1 MLQPA
6 PKIEVVFIQGKSTKN
21 KGLEY
26 YFVFLVAK
34 RFLKDSSFVITVPV
48 MSATKDTKP
57 IDTKPLGTK
66 NPLE

>member
-1 MLQPA
+1 MQASWLQPA

-34 RFLKDSSFVITVPV
+34 KVFNRFFICDDIPV
-48 MSATKDTKP
+48 MSATKDT
-57 IDTKPLGTK
+57 I
-66 NPLE
+66 